1 MRKLLSILLLTA
13 LAATGPALAE
23 QPQTVRTG
31 TVVSI
36 DHDTLVI
43 EADGAETTYRL
54 TEGALLPAA
63 LAAGDFVLV
72 RLTADSDT
80 ATDQVLA
87 IDERVMVTEDLE
99 SERAVVGSV
108 TATSPDQLL
117 VDTTTGEQ
125 AFVVNPEKLYP
136 PLPTPDQR
144 VAVTYRTL
152 EVHPPRYM
160 ATGLVVL
167 EGGPATA
174 SNVEVSSEPVTTVAQ
189 AEPEPAPRTQRVAP
203 APAPTPEAPAPAP
216 APVMENEPV
225 KVLPQTGSSL
235 PALGLLGLSLLA
247 VGGITRFR
255 G

>member
-23 QPQTVRTG
+23 QPQTVKAG

-36 DHDTLVI
+36 DHATIVL

-54 TEGALLPAA
+54 TEGAILPPA
-63 LAAGDFVLV
+63 LATGDFVLV

-87 IDERVMVTEDLE
+87 VDERVMVTEDLE
-99 SERAVVGSV
+99 SERAVIGSV

-125 AFVVNPEKLYP
+125 AFVVNPEKLFP
-136 PLPTPDQR
+136 PLPAPNQR

-152 EVHPPRYM
+152 ELHPPRYM
-160 ATGLVVL
+160 ATGLVIL
-167 EGGPATA
+167 DGEPATA
-174 SNVEVSSEPVTTVAQ
+174 SNVEVSSEPVATVAQ
-189 AEPEPAPRTQRVAP
+189 AEPEPAVRTERA
-203 APAPTPEAPAPAP
+203 APAPAP
-216 APVMENEPV
+216 APEAPAPARAPVMAEPV
-225 KVLPQTGSSL
+225 EVLPQTGSTL
-235 PALGLLGLSLLA
+235 PALGLLGLTLLA
-247 VGGITRFR
+247 AGGVMRLR

>member
-1 MRKLLSILLLTA
+1 MRKLLAITLLTA
-13 LAATGPALAE
+13 LAATGLALAE
-23 QPQTVRTG
+23 QPQIVKAG

-36 DHDTLVI
+36 DHETIVI
-43 EADGAETTYRL
+43 EADGAETTYQ
-54 TEGALLPAA
+54 
-63 LAAGDFVLV
+63 LAAGAIVPPALSTGDFVLV
-72 RLTADSDT
+72 RLTAEGEMT
-80 ATDQVLA
+80 TDQVLA
-87 IDERVMVTEDLE
+87 VDEQVMVTEDLQ
-99 SERAVVGSV
+99 SERAVIGAV

-136 PLPTPDQR
+136 PLPTPGQR

-152 EVHPPRYM
+152 EVQPPRYM
-160 ATGLVVL
+160 ATGLIVL
-167 EGGPATA
+167 EGQPSTA
-174 SNVEVSSEPVTTVAQ
+174 SNVEVSSEPVATVAQ

-225 KVLPQTGSSL
+225 KALPQTGSSL